1 MGQPALQGS
10 SILAACLMPCNGR
23 HCVPYVWLR
32 SILRSTMFP
41 VLMLALGR
49 LLPTPHAL
57 AVLQG
62 VMLPRGVADKGEP
75 CRLTPQ
81 QKSAGLHSSR
91 EDPILP
97 IALRAEA
104 CPAQSCISC
113 RCSSRWQRVPPLL
126 RTQAG
131 AAVTLLAL
139 FSSGQVIKGRS

>member
-1 MGQPALQGS
+1 MGQPALRGS

-23 HCVPYVWLR
+23 HCVPYVWLWP
-32 SILRSTMFP
+32 ILRSTMFP
-41 VLMLALGR
+41 VLVLAPGR

-62 VMLPRGVADKGEP
+62 VMLPWGMADKGEP
-75 CRLTPQ
+75 CRLTLQ

-91 EDPILP
+91 ADAILP
-97 IALRAEA
+97 ITLRAEA
-104 CPAQSCISC
+104 CLAQSC

-126 RTQAG
+126 HTQAG

-139 FSSGQVIKGRS
+139 VSSGQVIKGRS